1 MNEDLLRE
9 RVYSLAMRLSGIG
22 IGADIFALTIVE
34 LEALHRFLMR
44 LECGG

>member
-1 MNEDLLRE
+1 MSESLVQNRI
-9 RVYSLAMRLSGIG
+9 YSLSLRLSGIG

-34 LEALHRFLMR
+34 LEALHRFLVR

>member
-1 MNEDLLRE
+1 MSEALLRN
-9 RVYSLAMRLSGIG
+9 RVYSLAMRLAGIG

-34 LEALHRFLMR
+34 LEALQRFLVR